1 VRRLRK
7 EYGIPESERI
17 GIHVFGGSDGFGALA
32 AGQVTAFEHL
42 ARVDRVETEPGT
54 GVGAHAVLPN
64 GAELFVPLE
73 GVIDIAQEQERI
85 RAEIERA
92 EGLLAATERK
102 LGNEKFV
109 RNAPVEVVG
118 KERDK
123 AAQFTEQASKLRE
136 KLAVLGA

>member
-1 VRRLRK
+1 
-7 EYGIPESERI
+7 
-17 GIHVFGGSDGFGALA
+17 
-32 AGQVTAFEHL
+32 
-42 ARVDRVETEPGT
+42 
-54 GVGAHAVLPN
+54 VLPN

-123 AAQFTEQASKLRE
+123 AARFTEQTSKLRE